1 MNPALLLL
9 GGALFTWGIGEG
21 MFFYFQPLYL
31 AELGAD
37 PLQIGTILG
46 VAGVAMAVV
55 HIPAGYLADK
65 FGRRPLLRAAWGIG
79 LLSCMLMATANTLSI
94 FVTGLIFYSF
104 TAFVMS
110 PLNSY
115 VTSARGKWTVER
127 AITLVSAT
135 FSLGMILGPLLGGW
149 LGDRFGLRSLYYG
162 ALGVFLISMVFILS
176 LPPQPVESSST
187 QLSSKNLLRNK
198 RYLSFIGLIFIV
210 MFALYLSQPLTQNF
224 LQEVRGLTLGQ
235 IGLLGSLG
243 ALGNVILNLILGQT
257 RARLGFLFGQLFTA
271 IFAFLIWRGSGIGVF
286 GLAYFLLGGYRAAR
300 SMATAHVSSLV
311 HEAQMGLAYGWL
323 ETISAL
329 SLILAPPL
337 AGYLYVGDPASPYP
351 FALLLIFISIIL
363 TLIFFPPSKNLIPES

>member
-9 GGALFTWGIGEG
+9 AAALFTWGIGEG
-21 MFFYFQPLYL
+21 IFFYFQPLYL

-46 VAGVAMAVV
+46 VAGVAMTIV

-65 FGRRPLLRAAWGIG
+65 VGRRPLMRAAWGSG
-79 LLSCMLMATANTLSI
+79 VLSCTLMAAANTLPI
-94 FVTGLIFYSF
+94 FVIGLILYSF

-115 VTSARGKWTVER
+115 VTAARGKWTVER

-135 FSLGMILGPLLGGW
+135 FSLGMIVGPLLGGW

-162 ALGVFLISMVFILS
+162 ALVVFLISMIFLLA
-176 LPPQPVESSST
+176 LPSQPVEPSVIK
-187 QLSSKNLLRNK
+187 LSSKNLLRNK
-198 RYLSFIGLIFIV
+198 RYLSFLGVIFIV
-210 MFALYLSQPLTQNF
+210 MFALYLPQPLTQNF
-224 LQEVRGLTLGQ
+224 LKEFRGLTLGQ

-243 ALGNVILNLILGQT
+243 AAGNVILNLILGQT
-257 RARLGFLFGQLFTA
+257 RARLGFLFGQLLTA
-271 IFAFLIWRGSGIGVF
+271 LFAFLIWRGSGMGVF

-311 HEAQMGLAYGWL
+311 HEAQMGLAYGLL
-323 ETISAL
+323 ETISAF

-337 AGYLYVGDPASPYP
+337 AGYLYVNDPASPYP
-351 FALLLIFISIIL
+351 FSLLLISVGIIL
-363 TLIFFPPSKNLIPES
+363 TFIFFPRSNLQIHES